1 MECTYSRRGKEG
13 GLPLD
18 AKSHYNR
25 DLFRGTVEMPGENTD
40 FRQSRF

>member
-1 MECTYSRRGKEG
+1 MHIFAQRERG